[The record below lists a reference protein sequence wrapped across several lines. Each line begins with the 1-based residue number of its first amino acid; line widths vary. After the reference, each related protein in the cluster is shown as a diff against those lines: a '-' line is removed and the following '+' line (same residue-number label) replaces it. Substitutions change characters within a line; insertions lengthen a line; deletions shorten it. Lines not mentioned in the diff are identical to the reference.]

1 MPNGLIVVREG
12 GNNHEGIHRED
23 ELQYHGRED
32 IDIPDNIGG
41 VRAVP
46 HDGSHSN
53 PVTDYLIHPTGTAIQ
68 TLYTMKVKN
77 VVAVDIP
84 SQVTIQTLNVT
95 HGLSAG
101 SSANNVVTTDV
112 AYDVQCLKNRIR
124 DLEIRIM
131 GSEQGCTL

>member
-1 MPNGLIVVREG
+1 MHGTGDLGSTYDNYYMPNGLILGETQFH
-12 GNNHEGIHRED
+12 GND
-23 ELQYHGRED
+23 
-32 IDIPDNIGG
+32 PDPEN
-41 VRAVP
+41 R
-46 HDGSHSN
+46 HDGSHDN
-53 PVTDYLIHPTGTAIQ
+53 PVTDYLMAPTGTAIQ

-77 VVAVDIP
+77 IVAVDIP

-112 AYDVQCLKNRIR
+112 AYDVQCMKNRIR

-131 GSEQGCTL
+131 GSEQSCSL